1 MKAVF
6 DSPIGL
12 VGSLAEELLAG
23 YDLLVVV
30 VAVVVVV
37 VASAFVAAFAF
48 VVAYVAA
55 AVSKTAVA
63 EQVSNLLKVEELVFD
78 SDRVP
83 KSYVASG
90 VVVEEAELDS
100 LYVSLQQK

>member
-6 DSPIGL
+6 DLPIGL
-12 VGSLAEELLAG
+12 VGSLLAG
-23 YDLLVVV
+23 YDLLV
-30 VAVVVVV
+30 VVVVV

-48 VVAYVAA
+48 VVAYVAAAAA

>member
-30 VAVVVVV
+30 VDVV

-63 EQVSNLLKVEELVFD
+63 VQVSNLLKVEELVFD

-83 KSYVASG
+83 KPHVASVG
-90 VVVEEAELDS
+90 VVEEAELGL

>member
-6 DSPIGL
+6 DLPIGL
-12 VGSLAEELLAG
+12 VGSLLAG

-30 VAVVVVV
+30 VVVVVV

-55 AVSKTAVA
+55 AAAAVSKTAVA
-63 EQVSNLLKVEELVFD
+63 VQVSNLLKVEELVFD

-83 KSYVASG
+83 KQHVASG
-90 VVVEEAELDS
+90 GVVEEAELDS

>member
-30 VAVVVVV
+30 VAVV